1 MCETNLILGLL
12 GMPPESARN
21 CTQEISPIHNGEFRE
36 TVNGEPI
43 FLKSSDKRRYKT
55 TIICKDLNSP
65 LVDKI
70 WIGSQ
75 INVGCI
81 QNLWQAIDIGKTEIT
96 LVRPPVKNSIGAINE
111 EGVPVRFTFFD
122 SNNTVTIAEPKNT
135 RIFVYFR
142 PWLTMYVTNFRLET
156 NEWGM
161 SGGWRL
167 DMEEI

>member
-1 MCETNLILGLL
+1 MCETNLILGLV

-21 CTQEISPIHNGEFRE
+21 CTQEISPIPNGEFRE
-36 TVNGEPI
+36 TVNGERI
-43 FLKSSDKRRYKT
+43 FLKSNDKKRYRT

-65 LVDKI
+65 LIDKM
-70 WIGSQ
+70 WVGSQ

-81 QNLWQAIDIGKTEIT
+81 QNLWQAIDAGKTEVT
-96 LVRPPVKNSIGAINE
+96 LVRPPVKNSVGVINE
-111 EGVPVRFTFFD
+111 EGIPVRFQL
-122 SNNTVTIAEPKNT
+122 SSEGNKVTIEKPRETKV
-135 RIFVYFR
+135 FVYFR
-142 PWLTMYVTNFRLET
+142 PWLTMQITNFRLET